1 MGLRGG
7 GGGGGVGP
15 LLLGLLAAGVTAN
28 APAYK
33 VNKCASC
40 KNGGWGDSGV
50 HCAHT
55 VPKLV

>member
-1 MGLRGG
+1 MGLGGG

-40 KNGGWGDSGV
+40 ENGGGGGFG
-50 HCAHT
+50 CAHT
-55 VPKLV
+55 VPKLVQ